1 MSSKGP
7 LPTLQGHR
15 IKTRK
20 RDEKE
25 KFDPGAFRDSL
36 LSGFSQILY
45 PDSSPT
51 GDQPVE
57 EEVKNGTKVS
67 ITKEHLEALYK
78 YLDTQGNGKID
89 YRKYGESLFDI
100 LIAGGILAPG
110 GSIIVDPDATK
121 HSKTDLCVFSASDP
135 ETLRGFFNVIVKLI
149 RRYKYLEKTLE
160 EEFKKIIKFLKGF
173 SPEERDILARFTG
186 LLIAG
191 TQVPPV
197 VLVSA
202 IQDHFVKDGIAS
214 EFLVTVLQIWLAEKD
229 APTVWTSLKKGGLD
243 QKIMEFLPASK
254 RTPEY
259 LATVFRDGGLNQLLE
274 YQKAGLGDKAKREM
288 QNNVAL
294 LIKEETTTKEI
305 ITAVKESVAKN
316 NMQEHEV
323 VVLLWNTVMN
333 VIEWNKKEELV
344 ADQAIKHLKGYTQL
358 FKTFASTPKAEMS
371 LILRIQEYCY
381 ENMNFIKVFQKIVV
395 LFYKSE
401 F

>member
-45 PDSSPT
+45 TDSSPT
-51 GDQPVE
+51 GEQPVE
-57 EEVKNGTKVS
+57 EEVKNGTPAKVP
-67 ITKEHLEALYK
+67 ITKEHLESLYK

-110 GSIIVDPDATK
+110 GSIIVDPDASK
-121 HSKTDLCVFSASDP
+121 SSKTDLCVFSAEDD

-173 SPEERDILARFTG
+173 SVEERGILAKFTG

-191 TQVPPV
+191 TQIPPV

-202 IQDHFVKDGIAS
+202 IQDHFVKDGIAA
-214 EFLVTVLQIWLAEKD
+214 EFLVRVLQIWLAEKD
-229 APTVWTSLKKGGLD
+229 APTVWTSLKKRWSWSKDHGL
-243 QKIMEFLPASK
+243 F
-254 RTPEY
+254 T
-259 LATVFRDGGLNQLLE
+259 G
-274 YQKAGLGDKAKREM
+274 
-288 QNNVAL
+288 
-294 LIKEETTTKEI
+294 
-305 ITAVKESVAKN
+305 
-316 NMQEHEV
+316 
-323 VVLLWNTVMN
+323 
-333 VIEWNKKEELV
+333 
-344 ADQAIKHLKGYTQL
+344 
-358 FKTFASTPKAEMS
+358 
-371 LILRIQEYCY
+371 
-381 ENMNFIKVFQKIVV
+381 
-395 LFYKSE
+395 
-401 F
+401 